1 MGKRSSKG
9 HVFFKTSS
17 CPVCPICEKT
27 RIPIANFL
35 SLFPAPARRALENH
49 GVTSLE
55 HLVATPESELL
66 SYHGFGPASIKIVR
80 RLVILKLSRY
90 CFSQ

>member
-1 MGKRSSKG
+1 MEKRCSEG
-9 HVFFKTSS
+9 HVFFNTTN

-27 RIPIANFL
+27 RIPIADFL

-55 HLVATPESELL
+55 RLVATPESDLL
-66 SYHGFGPASIKIVR
+66 SYHGFGPYSIKIVR
-80 RLVILKLSRY
+80 RLILK
-90 CFSQ
+90 Q

>member
-1 MGKRSSKG
+1 MEKRCSEG
-9 HVFFKTSS
+9 HVFFKTTT

-27 RIPIANFL
+27 RIPIADFL

-55 HLVATPESELL
+55 RLVATPESELL
-66 SYHGFGPASIKIVR
+66 SYHGFGPSSIKIVR
-80 RLVILKLSRY
+80 RLILK
-90 CFSQ
+90 Q